1 MELGFNYLVFGAAP
15 NGRAVRRGSVRFG
28 AHREFSPDVRRDPRT
43 TKPIV
48 NCRRFAV
55 DDRVHGRESEVP
67 CRRRGLT
74 GVQNRRTYSVTE
86 RPGLFFFPQKTSIGR
101 CDRKETS
108 ENGRKK
114 KIRFF
119 RQSTTRA
126 RFHRP
131 LVRQAGRVR
140 HSVTTYSS
148 DIGFLLLSE
157 LLCIDR
163 PCPRFH
169 VRVIPP
175 DGDLRPLLDVSIQR
189 PLSSRTVCDTNC
201 QLQIGSRTQ
210 LLVTTTTDGT
220 SSDKVPGVHRRRCL
234 CTLVIVCYPKP
245 VLCVCDKQKL
255 IPMTHDRFL
264 ANRYKS
270 PKNKNKH
277 KF

>member
-1 MELGFNYLVFGAAP
+1 MVSCATSTPISRQLNAIVRPEFRVMELGFNYLVFGAAP

-114 KIRFF
+114 KYGFF
-119 RQSTTRA
+119 DSR
-126 RFHRP
+126 
-131 LVRQAGRVR
+131 R
-140 HSVTTYSS
+140 HVPVFIVHLY
-148 DIGFLLLSE
+148 
-157 LLCIDR
+157 DR
-163 PCPRFH
+163 PDAFA
-169 VRVIPP
+169 
-175 DGDLRPLLDVSIQR
+175 
-189 PLSSRTVCDTNC
+189 T
-201 QLQIGSRTQ
+201 
-210 LLVTTTTDGT
+210 
-220 SSDKVPGVHRRRCL
+220 
-234 CTLVIVCYPKP
+234 
-245 VLCVCDKQKL
+245 
-255 IPMTHDRFL
+255 
-264 ANRYKS
+264 A
-270 PKNKNKH
+270 
-277 KF
+277 